1 MNSASRGHPCTAEWR
16 SMDYKFNWKSPVL
29 PRIAILGV
37 SILFFGYFLFER
49 GNGVIAM
56 ALLAAIAFQVKQ
68 LIDLLDQA
76 NQNIATFLDSIRF
89 DDLTASFKT
98 ESNDPYVQ
106 RFHEELNEALA
117 KLRSNRQEKD
127 TEYLFYKNIVMHVG
141 IGLIIF
147 NDATGKIE
155 IFNSA
160 ARKLLKV
167 TKADTVQDFK
177 DVNGGLLDVFLRLR
191 TGGRELLRLKIGEEI
206 IQLSV
211 YAIELTL
218 RGESMK
224 LISLQNI
231 QNELEEKEMEAWQ
244 NLVRVLTHE
253 IMNSVTPISSLAGTM
268 EDEIRDHIKNHS
280 DKPISDDQLADI
292 HLSLQTI
299 SKRSENLIQFVKEFR
314 SLTHIPKPKPQTFLV
329 CTLLDEISM
338 LFKKDMVEKNIRL
351 QLSIDPPDLTIL
363 ADRGL
368 IEQVLINLVKN
379 ATQSFEDQANKT
391 IFISAYYN
399 DKQRPV
405 ISVRDTGVGI
415 DPEAL
420 EKIFIPFFTTK
431 KTGSGI
437 GLSLSRQIMRQ
448 HQGTLSVKS
457 TVGEGTE
464 FFMRF

>member
-1 MNSASRGHPCTAEWR
+1 
-16 SMDYKFNWKSPVL
+16 MDYKFNWKSPVV
-29 PRIAILGV
+29 PRVVFL
-37 SILFFGYFLFER
+37 SISIFAFGYFLFSK
-49 GNGVIAM
+49 GNFIIGITFLGLTIYQIK
-56 ALLAAIAFQVKQ
+56 LLVD
-68 LIDLLDQA
+68 LIDQS
-76 NQNIATFLDSIRF
+76 NRSVTSFLDSISF
-89 DDLTASFKT
+89 DDLSSSFRT
-98 ESNDPYVQ
+98 ESRDPYVQ
-106 RFHEELNEALA
+106 RLHEELNEAIA
-117 KLRSNRQEKD
+117 KLRVQRQEKD
-127 TEYLFYKNIVMHVG
+127 TEYLFYKNIVMHVA

-147 NDATGKIE
+147 NDQTRKIE

-160 ARKLLKV
+160 AKKLLKIN
-167 TKADTVQDFK
+167 KAETIDELK
-177 DVNGGLLDVFLRLR
+177 EVNSSLVDVFVRLR
-191 TGGRELLRLKIGEEI
+191 TGGRELTRLKIGEDI
-206 IQLSV
+206 IQLSI

-218 RGESMK
+218 RGENMK

-231 QNELEEKEMEAWQ
+231 QSELEEKEMEAWQ

-268 EDEIRDHIKNHS
+268 EAE
-280 DKPISDDQLADI
+280 ISDHVRSHVSQPLKEDQLNDI

-314 SLTHIPKPKPQTFLV
+314 SLTHIPKPRPLSFLV
-329 CTLLDEISM
+329 CTLLDEITM
-338 LFKKDMVEKNIRL
+338 LYKKELTEKSIAL
-351 QLSIDPPDLTIL
+351 KVDIDPPDLTIV

-379 ATQSFEDQANKT
+379 AIQAFDDGADKT
-391 IFISAYYN
+391 ITLQASYGE
-399 DKQRPV
+399 KMRPV
-405 ISVRDTGVGI
+405 ISVKDNGTGI

-448 HQGTLSVKS
+448 HQGSLTVKS

-464 FFMRF
+464 FFLRF

>member
-1 MNSASRGHPCTAEWR
+1 
-16 SMDYKFNWKSPVL
+16 MDYKFNWKSPVV
-29 PRIAILGV
+29 PRVFILAA
-37 SILFFGYFLFER
+37 SILAFGYFLLSK
-49 GNGVIAM
+49 GNFIIGITF
-56 ALLAAIAFQVKQ
+56 LAVSVFQIKL
-68 LIDLLDQA
+68 LIDMVDQS
-76 NQNIATFLDSIRF
+76 NRSIATFLDSIRF
-89 DDLTASFKT
+89 DDLSATFKT
-98 ESNDPYVQ
+98 KSRDPYVQ
-106 RFHEELNEALA
+106 RFQDELNEAIIN
-117 KLRSNRQEKD
+117 LRTARQDKD

-147 NDATGKIE
+147 NDKTGKIE

-160 ARKLLKV
+160 AKKLLK
-167 TKADTVQDFK
+167 TTRAETVYDFK
-177 DVNGGLLDVFLRLR
+177 EVDENLVNVFLRLK
-191 TGGRELLRLKIGEEI
+191 TGGRELSRLKVGEDI
-206 IQLSV
+206 IQLSI

-218 RGESMK
+218 RGENMK
-224 LISLQNI
+224 LISIQNI
-231 QNELEEKEMEAWQ
+231 QSELEEKEMEAWQ

-268 EDEIRDHIKNHS
+268 EDEIRNHIKNNA
-280 DKPISDDQLADI
+280 DKPIDDEQLADI

-329 CTLLDEISM
+329 CSLLDEIAI
-338 LFKKDMVEKNIRL
+338 LYKKELTEKSI
-351 QLSIDPPDLTIL
+351 QLKVDVDPPDLIIL

-379 ATQSFEDQANKT
+379 AIQSFDDQEFRQVT
-391 IFISAYYN
+391 IKAYKN

-405 ISVRDTGVGI
+405 LAVKDNGAGI

-464 FFMRF
+464 FLMRF

>member
-1 MNSASRGHPCTAEWR
+1 
-16 SMDYKFNWKSPVL
+16 MDYKFNWRSPVV
-29 PRIAILGV
+29 PRVIFLAL
-37 SILFFGYFLFER
+37 SILAFGYFLF
-49 GNGVIAM
+49 GSSNL
-56 ALLAAIAFQVKQ
+56 LLALTFLGVTIFQIKHM
-68 LIDLLDQA
+68 IDLVDQS
-76 NQNIATFLDSIRF
+76 NKSIASFLDSISF
-89 DDLTASFKT
+89 DDLTASFRT
-98 ESNDPYVQ
+98 DSSDPYVQ
-106 RFHEELNEALA
+106 RFHEELNEALT
-117 KLRSNRQEKD
+117 KLRSSRQEKD

-147 NDATGKIE
+147 NDQTRKIE

-167 TKADTVQDFK
+167 NHAETIDDFRE
-177 DVNGGLLDVFLRLR
+177 VNGTLVDVFVRLK
-191 TGGRELLRLKIGEEI
+191 TGGRELTRLKIGEDI
-206 IQLSV
+206 IQLSI

-218 RGESMK
+218 RGENMK

-231 QNELEEKEMEAWQ
+231 QSELEEKEMEAWQ

-268 EDEIRDHIKNHS
+268 EDEIRNHIKNNS
-280 DKPISDDQLADI
+280 DNPIDNDQLADI

-314 SLTHIPKPKPQTFLV
+314 SLTHIPKPKPQSFLV
-329 CTLLDEISM
+329 CTLLDEITM
-338 LFKKDMVEKNIRL
+338 LYKKEMAEKAIRL
-351 QLSIDPPDLTIL
+351 KVEIDPPDLTIT

-368 IEQVLINLVKN
+368 VEQVLINLVKN
-379 ATQSFEDQANKT
+379 AAQAFDEQADKQIT
-391 IFISAYYN
+391 ISAYN
-399 DKQRPV
+399 NEKMRPV
-405 ISVRDTGVGI
+405 IAVKDNGTGI

-431 KTGSGI
+431 KSGSGI

-457 TVGEGTE
+457 VVGEGTE

>member
-1 MNSASRGHPCTAEWR
+1 
-16 SMDYKFNWKSPVL
+16 MDYKCNWKSPVV
-29 PRIAILGV
+29 PRILFLAI
-37 SILFFGYFLFER
+37 SISAFCFFLFNNHYWL
-49 GNGVIAM
+49 G
-56 ALLAAIAFQVKQ
+56 IAFLGLTVFQIKQ
-68 LIDLLDQA
+68 LIDLVDQS
-76 NQNIATFLDSIRF
+76 NKDIASFLDSISF
-89 DDLTASFKT
+89 DDFSASFKT
-98 ESNDPYVQ
+98 ESHDPYVQ
-106 RFHEELNEALA
+106 RFHQELNEALTR
-117 KLRSNRQEKD
+117 LRNSRQEKD

-141 IGLIIF
+141 IGLVIF
-147 NDATGKIE
+147 NDTTGKIE

-167 TKADTVQDFK
+167 NNANALGDLKEVDPNLVHT
-177 DVNGGLLDVFLRLR
+177 FLRLK
-191 TGGRELLRLKIGEEI
+191 TGGRELMRLKVGEDI
-206 IQLSV
+206 VQLSI

-218 RGESMK
+218 RGENMK

-231 QNELEEKEMEAWQ
+231 QSELEEKEMEAWQ

-268 EDEIRDHIKNHS
+268 EAEINDHLKGPDEKS
-280 DKPISDDQLADI
+280 LQKDQLSDI

-314 SLTHIPKPKPQTFLV
+314 SLTHIPKPRLQTFLV
-329 CTLLDEISM
+329 CTLLDEICM
-338 LFKKDMVEKNIRL
+338 LHKNELAEKKIK
-351 QLSIDPPDLTIL
+351 LSVNIDPPDLTLL

-379 ATQSFEDQANKT
+379 AIQSFDEDQEAKVITVTASVTEKN
-391 IFISAYYN
+391 
-399 DKQRPV
+399 RPV
-405 ISVRDTGVGI
+405 ISVRDNGSGI

-431 KTGSGI
+431 KSGSGI
-437 GLSLSRQIMRQ
+437 GLSLSRQVMRQ
-448 HQGTLSVKS
+448 HQGTLTVKS

>member
-1 MNSASRGHPCTAEWR
+1 
-16 SMDYKFNWKSPVL
+16 MDYKFNWKSPVV
-29 PRIAILGV
+29 PRIIFLAI
-37 SILFFGYFLFER
+37 SILAFGYFMFDRGSYIVALTFLAITLFQ
-49 GNGVIAM
+49 I
-56 ALLAAIAFQVKQ
+56 KQ
-68 LIDLLDQA
+68 LIDMVDQS
-76 NQNIATFLDSIRF
+76 NKDIASFLDSVSF
-89 DDLTASFKT
+89 DDFSATFKT
-98 ESNDPYVQ
+98 DSKDPYVQ
-106 RFHEELNEALA
+106 RFHDELNEALA
-117 KLRSNRQEKD
+117 KLRNKRQEKD

-141 IGLIIF
+141 IGLVIF
-147 NDATGKIE
+147 NEHTGKIE
-155 IFNSA
+155 ICNSA

-167 TKADTVQDFK
+167 TKADV
-177 DVNGGLLDVFLRLR
+177 LDDLKEIDGNLVHIFQKLK
-191 TGGRELLRLKIGEEI
+191 TGGRELIRLKIGEDI
-206 IQLSV
+206 FQLSI

-218 RGESMK
+218 RGENMK

-231 QNELEEKEMEAWQ
+231 QSELEEKEMEAWQ

-268 EDEIRDHIKNHS
+268 EDEIRDHVNATE
-280 DKPISDDQLADI
+280 DKPLQREQLADI

-314 SLTHIPKPKPQTFLV
+314 SLTHIPKPRLQSFLV
-329 CTLLDEISM
+329 CSLLDEIAM
-338 LFKKDMVEKNIRL
+338 LHKKELTEKNIRL
-351 QLSIDPPDLTIL
+351 TIELDPPDLTIL

-379 ATQSFEDQANKT
+379 ASQAFEDQEEKNIT
-391 IFISAYYN
+391 IRGYFN
-399 DKQRPV
+399 DKLRPV
-405 ISVRDTGVGI
+405 ISVKDNGTGI

-448 HQGTLSVKS
+448 HQGSLTVKS
-457 TVGEGTE
+457 TVGKGTE

>member
-1 MNSASRGHPCTAEWR
+1 
-16 SMDYKFNWKSPVL
+16 MDYKCNWKSPVV
-29 PRIAILGV
+29 PRILFLAI
-37 SILFFGYFLFER
+37 SIFAFCFFLFNNHYWL
-49 GNGVIAM
+49 G
-56 ALLAAIAFQVKQ
+56 IAFLGLTVFQIKQ
-68 LIDLLDQA
+68 LIDLVDQS
-76 NQNIATFLDSIRF
+76 NKDIASFLDSISF
-89 DDLTASFKT
+89 DDFSASFKT
-98 ESNDPYVQ
+98 ESHDPYVQ
-106 RFHEELNEALA
+106 RFHQELNEALTR
-117 KLRSNRQEKD
+117 LRNSRQEKD

-141 IGLIIF
+141 IGLVIF
-147 NDATGKIE
+147 NDTTGKIE

-167 TKADTVQDFK
+167 NNANALGDLKEVDPNLVHT
-177 DVNGGLLDVFLRLR
+177 FLRLK
-191 TGGRELLRLKIGEEI
+191 TGGRELMRLKVGEDI
-206 IQLSV
+206 VQLSI

-218 RGESMK
+218 RGENMK

-231 QNELEEKEMEAWQ
+231 QSELEEKEMEAWQ

-268 EDEIRDHIKNHS
+268 EAEINDHLKGPDEKS
-280 DKPISDDQLADI
+280 LQKDQLSDI

-314 SLTHIPKPKPQTFLV
+314 SLTHIPKPRLQTFLV
-329 CTLLDEISM
+329 CTLLDEICM
-338 LFKKDMVEKNIRL
+338 LHKNELAEKKIK
-351 QLSIDPPDLTIL
+351 LSVNIDPPDLTLL

-379 ATQSFEDQANKT
+379 AIQSFDEDQEAKVIT
-391 IFISAYYN
+391 VTASVTE
-399 DKQRPV
+399 KSRPV
-405 ISVRDTGVGI
+405 ISVRDNGSGI

-431 KTGSGI
+431 KSGSGI
-437 GLSLSRQIMRQ
+437 GLSLSRQVMRQ
-448 HQGTLSVKS
+448 HQGTLTVKS

>member
-167 TKADTVQDFK
+167 TKADTVHDFK

-329 CTLLDEISM
+329 
-338 LFKKDMVEKNIRL
+338 
-351 QLSIDPPDLTIL
+351 
-363 ADRGL
+363 
-368 IEQVLINLVKN
+368 
-379 ATQSFEDQANKT
+379 
-391 IFISAYYN
+391 
-399 DKQRPV
+399 RP
-405 ISVRDTGVGI
+405 
-415 DPEAL
+415 A
-420 EKIFIPFFTTK
+420 
-431 KTGSGI
+431 
-437 GLSLSRQIMRQ
+437 
-448 HQGTLSVKS
+448 
-457 TVGEGTE
+457 
-464 FFMRF
+464 

>member
-1 MNSASRGHPCTAEWR
+1 
-16 SMDYKFNWKSPVL
+16 MDYKFNWKSPVV
-29 PRIAILGV
+29 PRVIFLAI
-37 SILFFGYFLFER
+37 SLFAFGYFSF
-49 GNGVIAM
+49 GYSNF
-56 ALLAAIAFQVKQ
+56 LLAITALAFAFFQVK
-68 LIDLLDQA
+68 LLVDLVDQS
-76 NQNIATFLDSIRF
+76 NKSITSFLDSISF
-89 DDLTASFKT
+89 DDLSSSFKS
-98 ESNDPYVQ
+98 ENNDPYAQ
-106 RFHEELNEALA
+106 HFHEKLNEAIT
-117 KLRSNRQEKD
+117 KLRNSRQEKD

-147 NDATGKIE
+147 NDQTRKIE

-160 ARKLLKV
+160 ARRLLKV
-167 TKADTVQDFK
+167 NHAETLDDLKE
-177 DVNGGLLDVFLRLR
+177 VNGSLVDVFVRLK
-191 TGGRELLRLKIGEEI
+191 TGGRELTRLKIGEDI
-206 IQLSV
+206 IQLSI

-218 RGESMK
+218 RGENMK
-224 LISLQNI
+224 LISIQNI
-231 QNELEEKEMEAWQ
+231 QSELEEKEMEAWQ

-268 EDEIRDHIKNHS
+268 EDEIRDHIKS
-280 DKPISDDQLADI
+280 QTAKPIRDDQLADI

-299 SKRSENLIQFVKEFR
+299 SKRSASLIQFVKEFR
-314 SLTHIPKPKPQTFLV
+314 SLTHIPKPKPQSFLV
-329 CTLLDEISM
+329 CTLLDEIT
-338 LFKKDMVEKNIRL
+338 LLHKKELNEKSI
-351 QLSIDPPDLTIL
+351 QLKLEIDPPDITTI

-379 ATQSFEDQANKT
+379 AIQSFDDQPEKR
-391 IFISAYYN
+391 IIIKAYHN
-399 DKQRPV
+399 DKMRPV
-405 ISVRDTGVGI
+405 IAVQDNGTGI

-431 KTGSGI
+431 KAGSGI

>member
-1 MNSASRGHPCTAEWR
+1 
-16 SMDYKFNWKSPVL
+16 MDYKFNWKSPVL
-29 PRIAILGV
+29 PRIIILAA
-37 SILFFGYFLFER
+37 SIFLLGYFLLNDF
-49 GNGVIAM
+49 NFTM
-56 ALLAAIAFQVKQ
+56 ALVMLAVTAYQVKQ
-68 LIDLLDQA
+68 LIDMVDSA
-76 NQNIATFLDSIRF
+76 NRNIASFLDSISF
-89 DDLTASFKT
+89 DDLSASFKT

-117 KLRSNRQEKD
+117 RLRSNRQEKD

-147 NDATGKIE
+147 NDKTGKIE

-167 TKADTVQDFK
+167 TRAETIDDLKE
-177 DVNGGLLDVFLRLR
+177 VNGNLVDVFLRLR
-191 TGGRELLRLKIGEEI
+191 TGGRELTRLKIGEDI
-206 IQLSV
+206 IQLSI

-218 RGESMK
+218 RGENMK
-224 LISLQNI
+224 LISIQNI

-268 EDEIRDHIKNHS
+268 EDEIRNHIKNQV
-280 DKPISDDQLADI
+280 DKPIDQDQLADI

-314 SLTHIPKPKPQTFLV
+314 SLTHIPKPKLQSFLV

-338 LFKKDMVEKNIRL
+338 LFKKELTERSIRL
-351 QLSIDPPDLTIL
+351 KIEIDPPDLTIL
-363 ADRGL
+363 ADRGM

-379 ATQSFEDQANKT
+379 ATQAFEEQSDKT
-391 IFISAYYN
+391 ITIRAYLN
-399 DKQRPV
+399 DKLRPV
-405 ISVRDTGVGI
+405 ISVRDNGTGI

-431 KTGSGI
+431 KSGSGI

>member
-1 MNSASRGHPCTAEWR
+1 
-16 SMDYKFNWKSPVL
+16 MDYKFNWKSPVV
-29 PRIAILGV
+29 PRIIFLAI
-37 SILFFGYFLFER
+37 SILAFGYFMFDRGSYIVALTFLGITLFQ
-49 GNGVIAM
+49 I
-56 ALLAAIAFQVKQ
+56 KQ
-68 LIDLLDQA
+68 LIDLVDQS
-76 NQNIATFLDSIRF
+76 NKDIASFLDSVSF
-89 DDLTASFKT
+89 DDFSASFKT
-98 ESNDPYVQ
+98 DSKDPYVQ
-106 RFHEELNEALA
+106 RFHDELNEALT
-117 KLRSNRQEKD
+117 KLRNSRQEKD

-141 IGLIIF
+141 IGLVIF
-147 NDATGKIE
+147 NEHTGKIE

-167 TKADTVQDFK
+167 TKAEV
-177 DVNGGLLDVFLRLR
+177 LDDLKEIDGNLVHVFQKLK
-191 TGGRELLRLKIGEEI
+191 TGGRELIRLKIGEDI
-206 IQLSV
+206 FQLSI
-211 YAIELTL
+211 YAIELTM
-218 RGESMK
+218 RGENMK

-231 QNELEEKEMEAWQ
+231 QSELEEKEMEAWQ

-268 EDEIRDHIKNHS
+268 EDEIRDHVNAKE
-280 DKPISDDQLADI
+280 DKPLQKEQLADI

-314 SLTHIPKPKPQTFLV
+314 SLTHIPKPRLQSFLV
-329 CTLLDEISM
+329 CTLLDEIAM
-338 LFKKDMVEKNIRL
+338 LHKKELTEK
-351 QLSIDPPDLTIL
+351 SIKLTIELDPPDLTIL

-368 IEQVLINLVKN
+368 VEQVLINLVKN
-379 ATQSFEDQANKT
+379 ASQAFEEQESKQIT
-391 IFISAYYN
+391 IRGYFN
-399 DKQRPV
+399 DKMRPV
-405 ISVRDTGVGI
+405 IAVKDNGTGI

-448 HQGTLSVKS
+448 HQGSLTVKS